1 MIQTICICG
10 AGTMG
15 RSIAQSM
22 SSKGFATILFD
33 LHPEVLEQAEAF
45 ISAERSAASARGI
58 TLSGNAPEYTTTIHK
73 FPADLFI
80 EAIVEDADAKIKL
93 YRQILQAWPNA
104 RIASNTSSL
113 SISELAEA
121 VTDPGLFAGMHFFN
135 PAHKMKLVE
144 LIAGKKT
151 SPAFMD
157 ELHTLTLQ
165 LNKIPVRCTD
175 APGFIVNRVARPYYL
190 EALQLA
196 ETTSIPLHRID
207 DLMEQTGF
215 RMGPFRLMDLIGNDI
230 NFTVSCSVWEALHRP
245 PRLQPSALQQQLVK
259 EGRLGRKS
267 GHGYYDY
274 DNPH

>member
-15 RSIAQSM
+15 RSIALSM
-22 SSKGFATILFD
+22 SLKGVATILFD
-33 LHPEVLEQAEAF
+33 LHPEVLEQAETF
-45 ISAERSAASARGI
+45 IAAERSAASARGI
-58 TLSGNAPEYTTTIHK
+58 ELSGNAPAYTTDIHK

-80 EAIVEDADAKIKL
+80 EAIVEDADIKKKL
-93 YRQILQAWPNA
+93 YRQILEAWPDA
-104 RIASNTSSL
+104 RIVSNTSSL
-113 SISELAEA
+113 SITELAEG
-121 VTDPGLFAGMHFFN
+121 VTNPAQFAGMHFFN

-144 LIAGKKT
+144 LIAGKET
-151 SPAFMD
+151 SPALLD
-157 ELHTLTLQ
+157 ELHDLTLQ

-175 APGFIVNRVARPYYL
+175 SPGFIVNRVARPYYL

-196 ETTSIPLHRID
+196 ETTNIPLHRID
-207 DLMEQTGF
+207 ALMEQTGF

-245 PRLQPSALQQQLVK
+245 PRLQPSALQRQLVA

-267 GHGYYDY
+267 GRGYYDY
-274 DNPH
+274 NAQ

>member
-15 RSIAQSM
+15 RSIALSM
-22 SSKGFATILFD
+22 SLKGVATILFD
-33 LHPEVLEQAEAF
+33 LHPEVLEQAETF
-45 ISAERSAASARGI
+45 IAAERSAASARGI
-58 TLSGNAPEYTTTIHK
+58 ELSGNAPAYTTDIRK

-80 EAIVEDADAKIKL
+80 EAIVEDADIKIKL
-93 YRQILQAWPNA
+93 YRQILEAWPDA
-104 RIASNTSSL
+104 RIVSNTSSL
-113 SISELAEA
+113 SITELAEG
-121 VTDPGLFAGMHFFN
+121 VTNPAQFAGMHFFN

-144 LIAGKKT
+144 LIAGKET
-151 SPAFMD
+151 SPALLD
-157 ELHTLTLQ
+157 ELHALTLQ

-196 ETTSIPLHRID
+196 ETTNIPLHRID
-207 DLMEQTGF
+207 ALMEQTGF

-245 PRLQPSALQQQLVK
+245 PRLQPSALQRQLVA

-267 GHGYYDY
+267 GRGYYDY
-274 DNPH
+274 NAQ